1 MKNNKQNNKR
11 INWGQSS
18 HKERMDKAVS
28 DWLDSKGGIIDSD
41 DAVIDS
47 LKLFCVV
54 VDIP

>member
-1 MKNNKQNNKR
+1 
-11 INWGQSS
+11 
-18 HKERMDKAVS
+18 MDKAVS